1 LRLIV
6 ALLLSAVLA
15 GCSASSGKQQSGPAP
30 SAAARLAAIPD
41 ANPTQYAHLA
51 SMKQWRNPYLIV
63 SQDGISFFDVSDSE
77 ERLLKENELL
87 DTLAALPASAW
98 PYGRVVAVQEVG
110 VSQSEETNAAIRRSR
125 AILAGTL
132 EETKV
137 LIEWVPSPVQ
147 AHSNARSRP

>member
-1 LRLIV
+1 
-6 ALLLSAVLA
+6 
-15 GCSASSGKQQSGPAP
+15 
-30 SAAARLAAIPD
+30 
-41 ANPTQYAHLA
+41 
-51 SMKQWRNPYLIV
+51 MKQWRNPYLIV
-63 SQDGISFFDVSDSE
+63 GQDGISFFDVSDSE

-110 VSQSEETNAAIRRSR
+110 ISQSEDGNAAIRRNR

-132 EETKV
+132 EEAKI

>member
-1 LRLIV
+1 MRLIA
-6 ALLLSAVLA
+6 ALLLSAVMI
-15 GCSASSGKQQSGPAP
+15 GCSASSGKQQSGPAQ

-41 ANPTQYAHLA
+41 ADSSQYAHL
-51 SMKQWRNPYLIV
+51 STMKQWRNPYLIV
-63 SQDGISFFDVSDSE
+63 GQDGISFFDVSDSE

-110 VSQSEETNAAIRRSR
+110 ISQSEDGNAAIRRNR

-132 EETKV
+132 EEAKI